1 MKFVI
6 ISGSS
11 RSNGNTSKIVH
22 ELQHLLEAE
31 VINLHTKNISAFDY
45 EHKNRDDDFLP
56 MMRTLVDSDTLIFV
70 SPVYWYSMSGTMK
83 IFFDR
88 ISDCLKIEKETG
100 RKLRGMNL
108 AVVSVGSDDE
118 VYPGFFMPFE
128 KSAEYLGMNYLAELH
143 TWIEHHEIPE
153 EVMNKL
159 QIFANKIKL
168 SAVALNNN

>member
-1 MKFVI
+1 MLENLL
-6 ISGSS
+6 GAE
-11 RSNGNTSKIVH
+11 IVH
-22 ELQHLLEAE
+22 LQ
-31 VINLHTKNISAFDY
+31 TKNISAFDY
-45 EHKNRDDDFLP
+45 DHKNRDDDFLP
-56 MMRTLVDSDTLIFV
+56 MMRTLVEFDTLIFV

-108 AVVSVGSDDE
+108 VVVSVGSDDE
-118 VYPGFFMPFE
+118 AYPSFFIPFE
-128 KSAEYLGMNYLAELH
+128 KSAEYLGMNYLGELH

-153 EVMNKL
+153 EVMNKI

>member
-11 RSNGNTSKIVH
+11 RTNGNTGRIVQM
-22 ELQHLLEAE
+22 LQHLLEAE
-31 VINLHTKNISAFDY
+31 VINLHSKNISAFDY
-45 EHKNRDDDFLP
+45 EHKNKDDDFLP
-56 MMRTLVDSDTLIFV
+56 LMRKLVDANTLIFI

-118 VYPGFFMPFE
+118 IYPSFFKPFE

-143 TWIEHHEIPE
+143 TWIEHHEVPE
-153 EVMNKL
+153 EVMNR
-159 QIFANKIKL
+159 IHDFAHKINIAAAEL
-168 SAVALNNN
+168 PTN